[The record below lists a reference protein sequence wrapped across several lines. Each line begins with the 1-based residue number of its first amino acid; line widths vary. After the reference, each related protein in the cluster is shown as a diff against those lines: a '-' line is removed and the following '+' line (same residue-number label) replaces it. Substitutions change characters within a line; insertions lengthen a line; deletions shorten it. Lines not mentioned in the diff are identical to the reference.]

1 MPPDRVLKLKQT
13 RKIEKMRKSKDY
25 RRPECTVMEVQN
37 EGLLNSIS
45 GSMGGFEDGGILSK
59 ENPFSFDEPD
69 EEEIVPWGKNH
80 HNNGGDE

>member
-1 MPPDRVLKLKQT
+1 
-13 RKIEKMRKSKDY
+13 
-25 RRPECTVMEVQN
+25 MEVQN

-45 GSMGGFEDGGILSK
+45 GSMGGFENGGTLSK